1 MGQLTRKN
9 TSVWVDTTPETA
21 YPTLQETLTVD
32 VCVIGAGITGL
43 STAHALKRAGAT
55 VALIDAGQICSGV
68 TAFTTAKVTALHG
81 LVYDRLAAS
90 FGEEGARAYAEANQ
104 AGIAEIAS
112 VAAALGIDCELERRP
127 ALTWTEDPSS
137 VDTIGREVDSA
148 VAAGLPASLVTE
160 APDLPFPIAAAIRVD
175 DQLQLHPRQYCL
187 GVARELP
194 GDGCHIFEHT
204 QATDVEQH
212 DDGCVVR
219 TAEGEVRAGH
229 VVVATQIPFLDR
241 GGFFAKTHPER
252 SYAMAVTVEG
262 DPPRGMYYRIDQPS
276 MSVRPRGQ
284 RQMIVAGGGHKTGQ
298 AQDESH
304 RDERDHYATIEEW
317 ARANWDVVSIDARWS
332 AQDYMPVDGVPY
344 IGRLPHGS
352 ERLLVATGFKKWGLA
367 HGATAALVLTELIQ
381 GRDHPWLSLYDAT
394 RADVLHSAKE
404 FVKEN
409 LNVAKR
415 FFGDRL
421 KDLVAPPP
429 EALSPGEGGIVT
441 VDGDRVAA
449 YRDDDGQLH
458 LLSPICTHLGCH
470 VAWNTAEKTWDCPC
484 HGSRF
489 ATDGQIIQGPAL
501 RPLEKR
507 EP

>member
-1 MGQLTRKN
+1 MGQLAREN
-9 TSVWVDTTPETA
+9 TSVWVETTPETA

-55 VALIDAGQICSGV
+55 VALLDAGHVCSGV
-68 TAFTTAKVTALHG
+68 TAYTTAKVTALHG
-81 LVYDRLAAS
+81 LVYDTLAGS
-90 FGEEGARAYAEANQ
+90 FGTDGARTYAEANL
-104 AGIAEIAS
+104 AGIAEIAA
-112 VAAALGIDCELERRP
+112 VAGALGIDCEMERLP
-127 ALTWTEDPSS
+127 ALTWTEDAAK
-137 VDTIGREVDSA
+137 VDTIGKEVEAA

-160 APDLPFPIAAAIRVD
+160 SDLPFPIAAAIRVD
-175 DQLQLHPRQYCL
+175 DQLQFHPRKYCL
-187 GVARELP
+187 GVARDLP
-194 GDGCHIFEHT
+194 GGGCHIFEHT
-204 QATDVEQH
+204 QATDVSQG
-212 DDGCVVR
+212 DDGCVVE
-219 TAEGEVRAGH
+219 TAEGQVRAGH
-229 VVVATQIPFLDR
+229 VVLATQIPFLDR

-252 SYAMAVTVEG
+252 SYAMAVTIDG
-262 DPPRGMYYRIDQPS
+262 DGPAGMYYRPDQPS
-276 MSVRPRGQ
+276 MSVRPRGDHQ
-284 RQMIVAGGGHKTGQ
+284 LIVAGGGHKTGQ
-298 AQDESH
+298 PA
-304 RDERDHYATIEEW
+304 DERHQNETDHYATLEEW
-317 ARANWDVVSIDARWS
+317 VRSHWNVVSIDHRWS

-344 IGRLPHGS
+344 IGRLPRGS

-367 HGATAALVLTELIQ
+367 HGAAAALVLTELAQ
-381 GRDHPWLSLYDAT
+381 GREHPWLSLYDAT

-415 FFGDRL
+415 FVGDRL
-421 KDLVAPPP
+421 RDLVAPPP
-429 EALSPGEGGIVT
+429 ESLSPGEGGIVT
-441 VDGDRVAA
+441 VEGDRVAA

-489 ATDGQIIQGPAL
+489 DTEGAIIQGPAL
-501 RPLEKR
+501 RPLERR